1 MKSVFY
7 NRIQLKKIYTL
18 RKMRLKF
25 QDIDINVKYE
35 INEKGIEFIECVN

>member
-35 INEKGIEFIECVN
+35 INEKGIEFIEFVN